1 VGEDCANAVRW
12 ALPMVGVAV
21 GRGVEA
27 AGDEQLASTTS
38 SNGKIR
44 SQRCF
49 IQCMIIF
56 LVLERKVAYTPC
68 HSFIPL
74 VAFVAAFYR

>member
-1 VGEDCANAVRW
+1 
-12 ALPMVGVAV
+12 MVGVAV
-21 GRGVEA
+21 GCGLEA

-38 SNGKIR
+38 SDGMIR

-49 IQCMIIF
+49 IQCIAVL

-68 HSFIPL
+68 HSL
-74 VAFVAAFYR
+74 YMAKLKWC